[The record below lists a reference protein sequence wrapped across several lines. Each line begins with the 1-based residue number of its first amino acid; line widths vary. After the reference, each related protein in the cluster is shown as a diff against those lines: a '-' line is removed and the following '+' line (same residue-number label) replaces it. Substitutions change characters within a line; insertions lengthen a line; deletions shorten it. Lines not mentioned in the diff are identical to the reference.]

1 MALFWELPALPRDH
15 MESVKQGQVASLAFH
30 VSSDQTN
37 IKTGAE
43 TDGLALEAGGAGGP
57 KQLIFIK
64 YKHSPVYCTPV
75 PPDPQQQGPLTAG
88 SLNQLAVATGCS

>member
-15 MESVKQGQVASLAFH
+15 MESVKHGEVASLAFH

-43 TDGLALEAGGAGGP
+43 TDGLAEEAGGAGGA
-57 KQLIFIK
+57 KQLIFLK
-64 YKHSPVYCTPV
+64 YKHSPVYCAPV
-75 PPDPQQQGPLTAG
+75 PPDSRQQGPLTAG
-88 SLNQLAVATGCS
+88 SENQLAAATGCS